1 MSFRLIYEMAA
12 PREPDLKKVTRQ
24 IEIFGPIVDSI
35 FVPDN
40 HLGLPA
46 MSSLAISLEILE
58 RGFKPI
64 VGMNARDRNQ
74 LRLASDLITLKAYGI
89 DEVMFLYGDPVKEG
103 RSDLNVRRML
113 SDEAAKG
120 FKRGVAAAI
129 GKPLGWRGKA
139 DFFMTQLAF
148 GRAGVGPWKE
158 AIDLNKPL
166 YCGVIALR
174 DEAMARRVFE
184 KIPELQPPSGYLDR
198 FSNDGEAGF
207 NAAIDEMD
215 SLRESGIDGAQIVVP
230 AGWKRFAKMLENWK

>member
-1 MSFRLIYEMAA
+1 MTFRLIYEMAA

-24 IEIFGPIVDSI
+24 IEIFGPVVDSI

-46 MSSLAISLEILE
+46 MSSLAIAFEIQRL
-58 RGFKPI
+58 GFNPI

-74 LRLASDLITLKAYGI
+74 LRLASDLITLRAYGI

-103 RSDLNVRRML
+103 RSDLNVRKML
-113 SDEAAKG
+113 ADESGRDLK
-120 FKRGVAAAI
+120 KGVAAVI
-129 GKPLGWRGKA
+129 GKPLGWRAQG

-148 GRAGVGPWKE
+148 GRPEAAPWKE
-158 AIDLNKPL
+158 SVGLTQPL

-174 DEAMARRVFE
+174 DEAMARRVFD
-184 KIPELQPPSGYLDR
+184 KIPELQPPPGYLDR

-207 NAAIDEMD
+207 TAALDELD
-215 SLRESGIDGAQIVVP
+215 LLRESGVDGAQIVVP
-230 AGWKRFAKMLENWK
+230 AGWKRFARLLEEWK

>member
-1 MSFRLIYEMAA
+1 MTFRLIYEMAA

-46 MSSLAISLEILE
+46 MSSLAIAFEIQK
-58 RGFKPI
+58 RGFRPI

-89 DEVMFLYGDPVKEG
+89 EEVMFLYGDPVKEG

-113 SDEAAKG
+113 HDEAARG
-120 FKRGVAAAI
+120 LKRGVTAVI
-129 GKPLGWRGKA
+129 GKPLGWKEQA
-139 DFFMTQLAF
+139 DFFVTQLAF
-148 GRAGVGPWKE
+148 GRVGAASWRESEGVV
-158 AIDLNKPL
+158 NPL

-174 DEAMARRVFE
+174 DEAMARRVFD
-184 KIPELQPPSGYLDR
+184 KIPELQPPPGFLDR
-198 FSNDGEAGF
+198 FSNDGETGF
-207 NAAIDEMD
+207 TAALDELD
-215 SLRESGIDGAQIVVP
+215 SLRQSGIDGAQIVVP
-230 AGWKRFAKMLENWK
+230 AGWKRFAQLLEKWK

>member
-46 MSSLAISLEILE
+46 MSSLAISLEILD

-113 SDEAAKG
+113 SDESARG
-120 FKRGVAAAI
+120 FRRGVAAVI
-129 GKPLGWRGKA
+129 GKPLGWRDQA

-148 GRAGVGPWKE
+148 GRVGVAPWKE
-158 AIDLNKPL
+158 SIGLVQPM

-174 DEAMARRVFE
+174 DEAMARRVFD
-184 KIPELQPPSGYLDR
+184 KIPELQAPPGYLDR
-198 FSNDGEAGF
+198 FSSDGEAGF
-207 NAAIDEMD
+207 TAALDEMD
-215 SLRESGIDGAQIVVP
+215 SLRESGIGGAQIVVP